1 MNNRTSVLVKLAMEQ
16 GQSYGGDGYAFTAGL
31 LEGLLKQVETE
42 PEVNIHNVIEIL
54 IKRLGNKKAA

>member
-31 LEGLLKQVETE
+31 LEASRDRAG
-42 PEVNIHNVIEIL
+42 
-54 IKRLGNKKAA
+54 G